1 MHSRF
6 ERAAVVGGGYMGGG
20 IAQALA
26 IGGLDCVVSDATAD
40 LADTAVRR
48 LQDEARQ
55 YEDSGLFPSGSY
67 EQVLKRLKAAPSL
80 EEGVSGADYI
90 VEAIPENVSLKRE
103 VLARISRAAAKEA
116 VIGSNTSA
124 IPIVDLGVVVDH
136 PERFLGVHW
145 MNPAFFVPCVEIIP
159 IEATDEEIV
168 DDVSRLLRE
177 IGKTP
182 TQVAD
187 SPGFVANRL
196 QYALFKECTRLVEE
210 GIADPAAIDEV
221 VRNSF
226 GFRLPFFGPFAIA
239 DIAGLDVYVGAYDTM
254 QASYGERMATP
265 DFLKEQVNAGR
276 LGVKSGAGFY
286 QFDKRQAAD
295 LPLYR
300 DEAYAKLGQ
309 LRADL
314 DLAVSVSALT
324 SPDNS

>member
-1 MHSRF
+1 MSSRLQ
-6 ERAAVVGGGYMGGG
+6 RAAVIGGGYMGGG

-26 IGGLDCVVSDATAD
+26 IGGLDCVVSDATKD
-40 LADTAVRR
+40 LAQSAVRR
-48 LQDEARQ
+48 LQEEARQ
-55 YEDSGLFPSGSY
+55 YEASGLFPSGSH
-67 EQVLKRLKAAPSL
+67 ERVMDHLLAAPSL
-80 EEGVSGADYI
+80 EAAVSGADYI
-90 VEAIPENVSLKRE
+90 TEAIPENADLKRE
-103 VLARISRAAAKEA
+103 VLARISKAADPGA

-124 IPIVDLGVVVDH
+124 IPIGELGKVVDR

-159 IEATDEEIV
+159 IEATDEQVVE
-168 DDVSRLLRE
+168 DVSQLLHD
-177 IGKTP
+177 IGKAP
-182 TQVAD
+182 SRVSD

-210 GIADPAAIDEV
+210 GIAEPARIDEV

-254 QASYGERMATP
+254 EAAYGERMAVP
-265 DFLKEQVNAGR
+265 QSLKERVDSAR

-286 QFDKRQAAD
+286 RFEENQPAD
-295 LPLYR
+295 IALYR
-300 DEAYAKLGQ
+300 DEAYSRLGE
-309 LRADL
+309 LRTDL
-314 DLAVSVSALT
+314 EQTVLLSPLA